1 MAFVLQKD
9 AKTTLDGW
17 LQSIIAVYEGSEKQT
32 GYKYANSITHM
43 KQSWKK
49 MAGPGNQL
57 EEWKRNFD
65 AKIAIYLSNE
75 PKNYVHPIMSTI

>member
-43 KQSWKK
+43 HEKRWQDRAISWKSEREILMRK
-49 MAGPGNQL
+49 
-57 EEWKRNFD
+57 
-65 AKIAIYLSNE
+65 
-75 PKNYVHPIMSTI
+75 